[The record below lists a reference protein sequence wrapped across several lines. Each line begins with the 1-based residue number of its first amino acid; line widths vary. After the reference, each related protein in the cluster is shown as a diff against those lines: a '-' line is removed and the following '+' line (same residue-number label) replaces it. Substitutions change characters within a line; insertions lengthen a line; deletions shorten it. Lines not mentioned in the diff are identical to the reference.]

1 MAEIFVV
8 RQPIYSRGLDVYAY
22 ELMSPPNS
30 GNIPGNISADIAAD
44 IAGEKMDDKATSQVI
59 INAFMEI
66 GIDKLV
72 GKKIAFITLTEHFL
86 KSDYELPLPTD
97 RVILKIPAY
106 ANVSPEVIAGC
117 QRLTSKGFKL
127 ALDNYLQHPSL
138 QPLSSM
144 ASIIDINIENLSKGE
159 IRSHLKILKKLH
171 PIILADHVK
180 THEEYEACHEVG
192 VDYIQGYFLNRPRI
206 ISGESLDSN
215 QMSVINLLSTL
226 HNPETDIDT
235 IVDVISKD
243 VALSY
248 KILQLMNS
256 AFFSRSSKIDSIQH
270 ATVMLGR
277 KQLCTW
283 ASMMAL
289 SGMDNKPREQVRIS
303 MIRAR
308 SCELLAQK
316 AHLKPADSFFT
327 VGMFSSLDLLMDRSL
342 EELIKP
348 LPLTDKVVGALLNRE
363 GIMGEAINCTLA
375 QEEGDWLN
383 IQFNHLSLDDLSD
396 INIAAINWAED
407 VLNSI

>member
-1 MAEIFVV
+1 MAEIFIG
-8 RQPIYSRGLDVYAY
+8 RQPIYTRDLDVYAY
-22 ELMSPPNS
+22 ELMSHSTTNNTEPVE
-30 GNIPGNISADIAAD
+30 ADI
-44 IAGEKMDDKATSQVI
+44 ATSQVI

-86 KSDYELPLPTD
+86 QSDYELPLPTD
-97 RVILKIPAY
+97 KVILKIPGY
-106 ANVSPEVIAGC
+106 VNVNNEVIDGAN
-117 QRLTSKGFKL
+117 RLADAGFKL

-138 QPLSSM
+138 QPLAKL
-144 ASIIDINIENLSKGE
+144 ASIIDINIENLSAAELRG
-159 IRSHLKILKKLH
+159 HLKILSNLH
-171 PIILADHVK
+171 PTILADHVK
-180 THEEYEACHEVG
+180 DHDAYDSCRDMG

-206 ISGESLDSN
+206 VSGESLDSN
-215 QMSVINLLSTL
+215 QMSIINLLSTL
-226 HNPETDIDT
+226 NNPETDTDT
-235 IVDVISKD
+235 VVDIISKD

-248 KILQLMNS
+248 KILQLINS
-256 AFFSRSSKIDSIQH
+256 AFFTRTTKVESIQH

-289 SGMDNKPREQVRIS
+289 SSMDDKPREQVRIS

-308 SCELLAQK
+308 NCELLAEK
-316 AHLKPADSFFT
+316 ARLKNADSFFT

-342 EELIKP
+342 EELIAP
-348 LPLTDKVVGALLNRE
+348 LPLADNVVAALLNRE
-363 GIMGEAINCTLA
+363 GELGEAINCTLA

-383 IQFNHLSLDDLSD
+383 IRFAELNPDDLSG
-396 INIAAINWAED
+396 INIQAINWAED

>member
-1 MAEIFVV
+1 MAEIFIG
-8 RQPIYSRGLDVYAY
+8 RQPIYTRDLDVYAY
-22 ELMSPPNS
+22 ELMSHVTKTSYNEPAE
-30 GNIPGNISADIAAD
+30 ADI
-44 IAGEKMDDKATSQVI
+44 ATSQVI

-72 GKKIAFITLTEHFL
+72 GRKIAFITLTEHFL
-86 KSDYELPLPTD
+86 QSDYELPLPID
-97 RVILKIPAY
+97 KVILKIPDY
-106 ANVSPEVIAGC
+106 VSVSDKVIDGANRLASAGY
-117 QRLTSKGFKL
+117 KI

-138 QPLSSM
+138 QPLASI
-144 ASIIDINIENLSKGE
+144 ASIIDLNIENLSPAE
-159 IRSHLKILKKLH
+159 IRANLKILNNLH
-171 PIILADHVK
+171 PIVLADHVK
-180 THEEYEACHEVG
+180 NHDAYDTCRDMG

-206 ISGESLDSN
+206 VSGESLDSN
-215 QMSVINLLSTL
+215 QMSIINLLSTL
-226 HNPETDIDT
+226 HNPETDTDT
-235 IVDVISKD
+235 VVDIISKD

-256 AFFSRSSKIDSIQH
+256 AFFTRTTKVESIQH

-289 SGMDNKPREQVRIS
+289 SGMDNKPLEQVRIS

-308 SCELLAQK
+308 NCELLAEK
-316 AHLKPADSFFT
+316 AQLNNADSFFT

-342 EELIKP
+342 EELITP
-348 LPLTDKVVGALLNRE
+348 LPLADNVVAALLNRE
-363 GIMGEAINCTLA
+363 GELGEAINCTLA

-383 IQFNHLSLDDLSD
+383 IRFASLSGDDLSD
-396 INIAAINWAED
+396 INIQAINWAED

>member
-1 MAEIFVV
+1 MAEIFVG
-8 RQPIYSRGLDVYAY
+8 RQPIYTRDLDVYAY
-22 ELMSPPNS
+22 ELMSH
-30 GNIPGNISADIAAD
+30 SAKEDNGESIEAD
-44 IAGEKMDDKATSQVI
+44 MATSQVI

-72 GKKIAFITLTEHFL
+72 GKNIAFITLTEHFL

-97 RVILKIPAY
+97 RVILKIPSY
-106 ANVSPEVIAGC
+106 INVTDDVVEGTK
-117 QRLTSKGFKL
+117 RLADAGFKL
-127 ALDNYLQHPSL
+127 ALDNYLQHPPL

-144 ASIIDINIENLSKGE
+144 ASVIDINIENLSAAE
-159 IRSHLKILKKLH
+159 IRAHLKILKKLH

-180 THEEYEACHEVG
+180 DHEQYDICREVG

-206 ISGESLDSN
+206 VSGESLDSN
-215 QMSVINLLSTL
+215 QMSIINLLSIL
-226 HNPETDIDT
+226 HNPDTDTDT
-235 IVDVISKD
+235 VVDTISKD

-256 AFFSRSSKIDSIQH
+256 AFFSRSTKIDSIQH

-303 MIRAR
+303 MVRAR
-308 SCELLAQK
+308 SCELLAEK
-316 AHLKPADSFFT
+316 ANLKPADSFFT

-342 EELIKP
+342 EELISP
-348 LPLTDKVVGALLNRE
+348 LPLADNVVAALLNRE
-363 GIMGEAINCTLA
+363 GDLGEAINCTLA
-375 QEEGDWLN
+375 QEEGDWMN
-383 IQFNHLSLDDLSD
+383 IRFADLSTEDLTD
-396 INIAAINWAED
+396 INIQAINWAED

>member
-1 MAEIFVV
+1 MAEIFVG
-8 RQPIYSRGLDVYAY
+8 RQPIYTRDLEVYAY
-22 ELMSPPNS
+22 ELMPHSTSDESDENF
-30 GNIPGNISADIAAD
+30 AA
-44 IAGEKMDDKATSQVI
+44 DKATSQVI

-66 GIDKLV
+66 GIDRLV
-72 GKKIAFITLTEHFL
+72 GSKTAFLTLTEHFL
-86 KSDYELPLPTD
+86 QSDYELPLPTD
-97 RVILKIPAY
+97 KVILKIPAY
-106 ANVSPEVIAGC
+106 INVTDEVVEGVK
-117 QRLTSKGFKL
+117 RLAAAGFKL

-144 ASIIDINIENLSKGE
+144 ASVIDINIENLQASE
-159 IRSHLKILKKLH
+159 IRAHLKVLKKLH

-180 THEEYEACHEVG
+180 THEEYETCRDVG
-192 VDYIQGYFLNRPRI
+192 VDYIQGYFLNRPRVV
-206 ISGESLDSN
+206 SGESLDSN

-226 HNPETDIDT
+226 HNPETDTDT

-248 KILQLMNS
+248 KLLQLMNS
-256 AFFSRSSKIDSIQH
+256 AFFSRSSKIESIQH

-303 MIRAR
+303 MVRAR
-308 SCELLAQK
+308 SCELLAEK
-316 AHLKPADSFFT
+316 AGLKQADIFFT

-342 EELIKP
+342 EELIGP
-348 LPLTDKVVGALLNRE
+348 LPLADNVVAALLNRE
-363 GIMGEAINCTLA
+363 GELGEALNCTLA
-375 QEEGDWLN
+375 QEEGDWIN
-383 IQFNHLSLDDLSD
+383 IRFADLSTDDLSD
-396 INIAAINWAED
+396 INIEAINWAED